1 MERSVL
7 YIRLVVATIA
17 AAASVLFVA
26 LYSLLSLILVPGRVH
41 VYLKPDDLIHWLPR
55 CTQFMVHY
63 CWYAFSAPALL
74 FAFGAFALH
83 RWKNR
88 AAFELAV
95 GCQWLF
101 AIVWFAL
108 CLLAWLLPEI
118 PSIGRTHGAG

>member
-7 YIRLVVATIA
+7 YTRLVVATAA
-17 AAASVLFVA
+17 AAASALFVA
-26 LYSLLSLILVPGRVH
+26 LYSLLSLIVLPGRVH
-41 VYLKPDDLIHWLPR
+41 VYLKPDDLMRWLPA
-55 CTQFMVHY
+55 CTRFMVHY

-88 AAFELAV
+88 AAFELAL

-108 CLLAWLLPEI
+108 CLLAWLLPEV